1 MLNVKDILKAA
12 KQVAEEKGLTAEV
25 VIDAIESALAA
36 AYKREYGNRGEV
48 VKAKMDVKSGEL
60 KFWRVKTVV
69 DESTVRIVED
79 DAAEESGPEFS
90 HRQEEIL
97 EEGVLPRYNPERH
110 ILLKDAKKEKKDA
123 AVGEEITFPLEV
135 HEDFGRIAAQ
145 IAKQTVLQRLR
156 ESERESILNEWRGK
170 EGQIVS
176 GMVQRFERGNVY
188 IDFGRAVGVMFANE
202 SIPGEH
208 YRPAE
213 RLRFYVMAVQEDTR
227 LPGII
232 LSRSHP
238 KFVNKL
244 FEMEVPEIADGSV
257 EIKAITREPG
267 SRTKVA
273 VASNAPG
280 VDPIGACVGQRGT
293 RVMAV
298 NNELGQEKIDI
309 IEWAEEPQKFIAN
322 ALSPAKVESVEVL
335 PRHEARV
342 FVPEDQLSLAIGRG
356 GQNVRMAARLT
367 GWKIDVRSQTRP
379 EEAQEG
385 GVAVFAEGEGEADFG
400 GSEEPKV
407 ELPPAEKPVI
417 D

>member
-1 MLNVKDILKAA
+1 M
-12 KQVAEEKGLTAEV
+12 
-25 VIDAIESALAA
+25 
-36 AYKREYGNRGEV
+36 
-48 VKAKMDVKSGEL
+48 MDVKSGEL

-79 DAAEESGPEFS
+79 ETVEETGPEFS
-90 HRQEEIL
+90 HRQEEVL

-123 AVGEEITFPLEV
+123 VLGEEITFPLEV

-213 RLRFYVMAVQEDTR
+213 RLRFYVLAVQEDTR

-407 ELPPAEKPVI
+407 ELPPAEKPII